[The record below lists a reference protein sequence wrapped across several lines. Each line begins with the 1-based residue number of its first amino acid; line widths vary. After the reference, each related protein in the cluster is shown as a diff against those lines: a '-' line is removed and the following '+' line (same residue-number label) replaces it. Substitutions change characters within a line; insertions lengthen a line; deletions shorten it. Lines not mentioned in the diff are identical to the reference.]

1 MCENKYILYKECL
14 KHSENCEKNKTG
26 IMEMFFIVIR
36 FS

>member
-14 KHSENCEKNKTG
+14 KHSENCEKIKL
-26 IMEMFFIVIR
+26 ELWKCFYSIR